1 MYHPSDGLPAVP
13 FPSNSIC
20 RQLLVLYVSLLVG
33 ACERATWERRRAGQD
48 GEDGGV
54 WMIKSGCIH
63 RAEHGQVVLVG
74 RVVPVPGNDIEG
86 GVALPGTPEPAIQ
99 LVDHGEAATL
109 PVFKPGCG
117 CHEMPGRRQAIST
130 CRERHPLGKPRSDS
144 GTAAL
149 QQKVLPKRCLSKIAG
164 SRRPIGTLWVTPSA

>member
-1 MYHPSDGLPAVP
+1 MACLRSP
-13 FPSNSIC
+13 FPPIPFADNF
-20 RQLLVLYVSLLVG
+20 LTFLYVSLLVG

-63 RAEHGQVVLVG
+63 RAELGQVVLVG

-117 CHEMPGRRQAIST
+117 GHEMPGRRQAIST
-130 CRERHPLGKPRSDS
+130 CRVRHPLGNPRSDS

-149 QQKVLPKRCLSKIAG
+149 QHSSPKGACPKSLA
-164 SRRPIGTLWVTPSA
+164 LADPSALFG